1 MIDKYTPTKLNE
13 IIGQDVNKILEW
25 LENPRKKALLIHGP
39 GGIGKTSAVYALAK
53 EKKFEILEMNSSDFR
68 KRDQIKNII
77 GIASQQQSLFGN
89 KKLILIDEVDGISGR
104 SDYGGLAELS
114 KVIEK
119 TKHPIILTGNEI
131 SGSKFNTLRRKVE
144 LLEFK
149 SVDYL
154 EIFTLLKKICEEE
167 KIKYDEGDL
176 KNLARKNGG
185 DVRASLLDLERSIFE
200 KKLNLEGDDRE
211 YKEKIEES
219 LLRVFKSKDVN
230 ILKESFSNLNEN
242 LDEIFMWV
250 DENLSKEYDNESLIK
265 AYDKLSKADVYKG
278 RILRRQYWRFLV
290 YQSALMNVGIGLSK
304 ETKKVGFVDYKRPSR
319 ILKMWIAKQR
329 NTKRRNIAEKFAS
342 KTHISKKKAYQELPV
357 LVNFLKSEKVSKEL
371 ELDDGEVNWL
381 MERK

>member
-1 MIDKYTPTKLNE
+1 
-13 IIGQDVNKILEW
+13 
-25 LENPRKKALLIHGP
+25 
-39 GGIGKTSAVYALAK
+39 
-53 EKKFEILEMNSSDFR
+53 
-68 KRDQIKNII
+68 
-77 GIASQQQSLFGN
+77 
-89 KKLILIDEVDGISGR
+89 
-104 SDYGGLAELS
+104 
-114 KVIEK
+114 
-119 TKHPIILTGNEI
+119 
-131 SGSKFNTLRRKVE
+131 
-144 LLEFK
+144 
-149 SVDYL
+149 
-154 EIFTLLKKICEEE
+154 
-167 KIKYDEGDL
+167 
-176 KNLARKNGG
+176 
-185 DVRASLLDLERSIFE
+185 
-200 KKLNLEGDDRE
+200 
-211 YKEKIEES
+211 
-219 LLRVFKSKDVN
+219 
-230 ILKESFSNLNEN
+230 
-242 LDEIFMWV
+242 MWV